1 MGMVPY
7 MARMTLEQ
15 LVEQL
20 RQMHGEKLRCV
31 VLYGSAAAT
40 DAASQGTDQNVL
52 VLVDAINPVQLEA
65 LGATTKAWLDAGNPP
80 PLELTVQEWER
91 SADIFPME
99 YADILERHRVL
110 YGTLPSGVAFTR
122 HDLRR
127 QTEFEAMGKVLR
139 LRQGIMHA
147 GTDGKRQIALLR
159 ASHSTLMVIFRAVV
173 RCLGEPAPSQ
183 REALIARVAE
193 IVGLDPVPFTRVL
206 TLARDGSTPSS
217 KEAEA
222 LLFGTLDG
230 MQQVAAWLDTYDPD
244 GPSPASAPQ
253 PTAS

>member
-1 MGMVPY
+1 
-7 MARMTLEQ
+7 MAQMTLDQ
-15 LVEQL
+15 LVDQL
-20 RQMHGEKLRCV
+20 RQMHGDKLRCV
-31 VLYGSAAAT
+31 VLYGSAAAA
-40 DAASQGTDQNVL
+40 DAASQRADQNVL

-65 LGATTKAWLDAGNPP
+65 LGATASAWLEAGNPP
-80 PLELTVQEWER
+80 PLELTVPEWQR

-110 YGTLPSGVAFTR
+110 YGELPSGVAISR

-127 QTEFEAMGKVLR
+127 QAEFEAMGKVLR

-147 GTDGKRQIALLR
+147 GTDVKRQTALLR

-173 RCLGEPAPSQ
+173 RCLGEPAPAQ
-183 REALIARVAE
+183 REALIERVASVVGCDPEPFARV
-193 IVGLDPVPFTRVL
+193 
-206 TLARDGSTPSS
+206 LALVRDGGTPSP

-222 LLFGTLDG
+222 LLFGTLEG
-230 MQQVAAWLDTYDPD
+230 MERLVMWLDRFDPD
-244 GPSPASAPQ
+244 AVAPPPTDQ